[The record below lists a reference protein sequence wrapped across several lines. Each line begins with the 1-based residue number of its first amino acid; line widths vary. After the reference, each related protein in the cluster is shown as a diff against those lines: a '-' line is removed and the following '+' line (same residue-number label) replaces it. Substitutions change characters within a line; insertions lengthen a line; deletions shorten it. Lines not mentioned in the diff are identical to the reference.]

1 MGKAA
6 RWFRSLLGGGGGK
19 KDQQGKDSQQRPAA
33 VPPPQQDRKRWSFA
47 RSSRDSVDSAAA
59 AAIASATEA
68 AWLKSL
74 HGAEQ
79 TGTRAQ
85 SKHAMAVAAATAAAA
100 DAAVAAAQAAVEVVR
115 LTSQGPGFA
124 GGLDPLGRVG
134 AAVKIQTAFRG
145 FLVRLYHLCS

>member
-19 KDQQGKDSQQRPAA
+19 KDQQGRPAA

-59 AAIASATEA
+59 AAIASAAEA

-85 SKHAMAVAAATAAAA
+85 SKHAMAVAAA
-100 DAAVAAAQAAVEVVR
+100 QAAVQVGR

-124 GGLDPLGRVG
+124 GGLDPRGRAA